1 MALGLFLMFH
11 GALATEVPIEDS
23 FFERAGFDAVEDY
36 ARHYASIN
44 PREILKKMMS
54 GQWQMDA
61 LSFKSMFGAL
71 IQNIQSAVRS
81 GIYRLALPIIL
92 SILSRILIE
101 RNALYGTSL
110 QLFCRIGA
118 STAMMELYV
127 SVEKTAANLID
138 RVLTFS
144 DAATPVMIAALNLLG
159 ATTTASMLSPVASLG
174 ALGISYLMENV
185 ALKLIGAGAVI
196 AMVGNLSDNFRL
208 KRLFKLIKSVVIWMS
223 GILMAG
229 FTGLL
234 SIQGLMGSSADSAAM
249 RGIQFTAESLIP
261 IIGGNVSD
269 SMGSLLKSGVMIKN
283 AIGTTGLVVLMSVCL
298 KPMIRLTAFGLLM
311 KMCAAITEPAA
322 DGCIVDAAAQFGDIA
337 EMLIVICV
345 ACIMLVLLLIGACLV
360 SAGNLAR

>member
-1 MALGLFLMFH
+1 MFH
-11 GALATEVPIEDS
+11 NAFANEVLLEDS
-23 FFERAGFDAVEDY
+23 FLDRTGFDAMEDY
-36 ARHYASIN
+36 AQHYTSLN
-44 PREILKKMMS
+44 PREILKKMLS
-54 GQWQMDA
+54 GQWQVDA
-61 LSFKSMFGAL
+61 LSFESMAGAL
-71 IQNIQSAVRS
+71 IQEVQSAIQS
-81 GIYRLALPIIL
+81 GTYRLALPVIV
-92 SILSRILIE
+92 SILSKILIE
-101 RNALYGTSL
+101 RSSLNGTSL

-127 SVEKTAANLID
+127 GVQKTAADLID
-138 RVLTFS
+138 RVLIFS
-144 DAATPVMIAALNLLG
+144 DAVTPVMIAALNLLG
-159 ATTTASMLSPVASLG
+159 ASTTASMLSPVASLG

-185 ALKLIGAGAVI
+185 ALRLIGAGAVI

-234 SIQGLMGSSADSAAM
+234 SIQGLMGSSVDSAAM

-283 AIGTTGLVVLMSVCL
+283 AIGTTGLVLLISVCL
-298 KPMIRLTAFGLLM
+298 KPMIRLAAFGILM

-337 EMLIVICV
+337 EMLMVICV
-345 ACIMLVLLLIGACLV
+345 ACVMLVLLLIGACLV
-360 SAGNLAR
+360 GAGNLAR

>member
-11 GALATEVPIEDS
+11 SALATEVLIEDS
-23 FFERAGFDAVEDY
+23 FLERAGFDAVEDY
-36 ARHYASIN
+36 ARYYAAIN

-54 GQWQMDA
+54 GQWQMDP
-61 LSFKSMFGAL
+61 LSFESVFRAL
-71 IQNIQSAVRS
+71 IQDIQSAIQS

-101 RNALYGTSL
+101 RNALNGTSL
-110 QLFCRIGA
+110 QLFCRVGA

-127 SVEKTAANLID
+127 GVEKTAADLID

-185 ALKLIGAGAVI
+185 ALKLIEAGAVI

-234 SIQGLMGSSADSAAM
+234 SIQGLMGGSTDSAAM

-269 SMGSLLKSGVMIKN
+269 SMGSLMKSGVMIKN
-283 AIGTTGLVVLMSVCL
+283 AIGTTGLVVLISVCL
-298 KPMIRLTAFGLLM
+298 KPMIRLTSFGFLM
-311 KMCAAITEPAA
+311 KICAAITEPAA
-322 DGCIVDAAAQFGDIA
+322 DGCIVDAAAQFGEIA

-345 ACIMLVLLLIGACLV
+345 ACIMLVLLLIGACLI